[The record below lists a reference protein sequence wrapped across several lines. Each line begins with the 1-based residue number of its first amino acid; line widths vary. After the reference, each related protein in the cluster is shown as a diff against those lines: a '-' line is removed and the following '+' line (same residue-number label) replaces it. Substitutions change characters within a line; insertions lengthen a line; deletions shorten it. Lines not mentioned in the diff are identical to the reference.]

1 MVTPQQVEVVDVF
14 LNSTHLEVMSGNLA
28 HYRIFRVIDIYKQLR
43 VSEFVYLAFA
53 FFVLLLGL
61 LSHASTL

>member
-1 MVTPQQVEVVDVF
+1 MVTPQQVEVVDVL
-14 LNSTHLEVMSGNLA
+14 LNSAHLEVVSGNLA
-28 HYRIFRVIDIYKQLR
+28 HYRIFRVVDIHEQLR
-43 VSEFVYLAFA
+43 VSEFVHLTFA